1 MNKRRIKN
9 MSLALLKNIPLF
21 SGLSE
26 KELKDI
32 LRLTSSKR
40 YYENNMIVAEAD
52 EVSDLFYIINKGKV
66 KVSRV
71 SEDGK
76 EVILTILGTGNFFG
90 EMSIL
95 DGLSR
100 SANVVSI
107 TDTEVLTLNGK
118 DFLNL
123 LNKFSKIPHNLIKV
137 LCSRIRGSDA
147 QIKRLSLMNTIGRVA
162 STLLSLAEFGE
173 VKEKSTAEIEKLP
186 SLQDMANMAGT
197 SESSVSRAINNLV
210 KSGYIKKEENKIIIN
225 NYSEFKKMY
234 C

>member
-1 MNKRRIKN
+1 
-9 MSLALLKNIPLF
+9 MSLALLKKIHLF

-32 LRLTSSKR
+32 LKLTSSKR
-40 YYENNMIVAEAD
+40 YYKNNVILVEAD
-52 EVSDLFYIINKGKV
+52 EVGDLFYIINKGKV

-71 SEDGK
+71 NEDGK
-76 EVILTILGTGNFFG
+76 EVVLSVLGTGDFFG

-107 TDTEVLTLNGK
+107 NDTEVLTLNGK

-123 LNKFSKIPHNLIKV
+123 LKKFSKVSHNLIKV
-137 LCSRIRGSDA
+137 LCSRIRKSDA

-162 STLLSLAEFGE
+162 STLLSLAESGE
-173 VKEKSTAEIEKLP
+173 AKRKRTAEIEKLP

-197 SESSVSRAINNLV
+197 SESSVSRAINNFV
-210 KSGYIKKEENKIIIN
+210 KSGYIKKEGNKIIIK
-225 NYSEFKKMY
+225 NYFEFQKMY

>member
-1 MNKRRIKN
+1 
-9 MSLALLKNIPLF
+9 MSLSLLKKVPLF
-21 SGLSE
+21 SGLGE

-32 LRLTSSKR
+32 LKLTSSKR
-40 YYENNMIVAEAD
+40 FYKNNVVLVEAEEAGD
-52 EVSDLFYIINKGKV
+52 TFYIINKGKV

-76 EVILTILGTGNFFG
+76 EVILTILGSGDFFG

-107 TDTEVLTLNGK
+107 NDTEVLTIKGK
-118 DFLNL
+118 EFLNL
-123 LNKFSKIPHNLIKV
+123 LNKSPRISDNLIKV
-137 LCSRIRGSDA
+137 LCSRIRRSDA
-147 QIKRLSLMNTIGRVA
+147 QIKRLSIMNTIGRVA
-162 STLLSLAEFGE
+162 STLLSLAESG
-173 VKEKSTAEIEKLP
+173 KKKRRRTAEIEKLP

-197 SESSVSRAINNLV
+197 SKSSISRAISNLV
-210 KSGYIKKEENKIIIN
+210 KSGYIKREGDKIIIN
-225 NYSEFKKMY
+225 NYFELKKMY